1 MVPGGVRGGAGIM
14 SSPPAN
20 NCTKFS
26 LDLMDSS
33 QKLMYSS
40 QTLPSSSCK
49 REVHNLGT
57 WAQVV
62 TIPHASPPFAFV
74 SQQLRDNEAA
84 KVSADQVALKV
95 IMVEFEKAEVLMSEK
110 LHGVSAKQDEM
121 SEKLD
126 GVSAKQDKII
136 AIATAAAATI
146 AAAAVAIAAAAVAPA
161 FATAC
166 AAARTTTRAAR

>member
-1 MVPGGVRGGAGIM
+1 MRGAGGRAGRGGHHEQSTRQQLYQILTRLDGLV
-14 SSPPAN
+14 
-20 NCTKFS
+20 TKTDV
-26 LDLMDSS
+26 LVADSAIIR
-33 QKLMYSS
+33 
-40 QTLPSSSCK
+40 
-49 REVHNLGT
+49 REVQDLGT
-57 WAQVV
+57 WARVV